1 MSARAVAGSELGAVR
16 GVIERAEPVPAIGAV
31 DRGIPPVGTAAAG
44 DVAEPPARPRRE
56 ILHMSTRQA
65 AMAAVR

>member
-1 MSARAVAGSELGAVR
+1 
-16 GVIERAEPVPAIGAV
+16 
-31 DRGIPPVGTAAAG
+31 VGTAAAG